1 MPERFSF
8 FRPKRPRKFRKGP
21 GFSEKYGG
29 RPYWNAIRKRIL
41 IRDNWQCRHCGRVC
55 DKGEAQVDHILRK
68 GLGGG
73 DEESNLQV
81 LCITCHGKK
90 SRAEQLSG

>member
-1 MPERFSF
+1 MPDRLAFWKKS
-8 FRPKRPRKFRKGP
+8 RRLTRRQPSSHQTYGPR
-21 GFSEKYGG
+21 
-29 RPYWNAIRKRIL
+29 WAAIRMQIL

-55 DKGEAQVDHILRK
+55 QDRGEAQVDHILRK

-73 DEESNLQV
+73 DEESNLQC

-90 SRAEQLSG
+90 SRLEQMP